1 MNAPDNGSDRCT
13 VINEGNNGSLADPS
27 FLNYHS
33 FAPSK
38 NGPLNE
44 SSNILLVYRLDE
56 MRRMESTNFALAF
69 VCLAVCGMNA
79 ALVLVN
85 WVNSQSEDDPPVAER
100 T

>member
-13 VINEGNNGSLADPS
+13 VINEGKHGSLADPS
-27 FLNYHS
+27 FLNYQS
-33 FAPSK
+33 FTPSK

-79 ALVLVN
+79 ALVVVN